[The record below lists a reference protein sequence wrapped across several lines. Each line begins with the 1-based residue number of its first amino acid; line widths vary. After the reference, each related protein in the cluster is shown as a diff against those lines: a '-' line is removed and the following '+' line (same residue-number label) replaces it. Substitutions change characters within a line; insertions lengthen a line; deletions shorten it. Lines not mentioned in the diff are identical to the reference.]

1 MAWQDQLQK
10 ASFRGVE
17 FQVEGDDAAFGRRM
31 QLHEYP
37 QRDKPFVEDMG
48 RKAREISLTAF
59 LVGPEYM
66 AARDRLLEAVEQ
78 AGPGELVHPWY
89 GRLTVSIKDD
99 GCRVTHSR
107 DEGGMCRIRL
117 AFIESGELA
126 FPSAGEAT
134 GAKTLLAADAL
145 EELSIEQFA
154 EEFSLDGFP
163 AWVAD
168 DALAAAG
175 DMLDT
180 LDTVLSSGILTDPVG
195 TILGELSELF
205 ATPLTFARRVF
216 GLFGKVEALWGR
228 YASGAIFT
236 PLNFLRAYSVLRA
249 PQRFPP
255 VTRASGVTPART
267 RLYDNRDALA
277 ALQRRAA
284 LVQASVMAAAMPLPV
299 FDDAVA
305 LRRDLLAALDAEAA
319 LADDAAYVALSDLR
333 TQVHRDMGA
342 RIRAAARLRD
352 YAPGE
357 VLPALAVAYD
367 LYEDTAR
374 ADEIVA
380 RNRIRH
386 PGFVPP
392 APLKV
397 LSA

>member
-17 FQVEGDDAAFGRRM
+17 FHVESDDAAFGRRV

-48 RKAREISLTAF
+48 RKAREIGLTAF
-59 LVGPEYM
+59 LVGADYM
-66 AARDRLLEAVEQ
+66 AARDRLLAAVEQ
-78 AGPGELVHPWY
+78 SGPGELVHPWY

-107 DEGGMCRIRL
+107 DEGGVCRIHL
-117 AFIESGELA
+117 SFIESGELA
-126 FPSAGEAT
+126 FPAAGEAS

-145 EELSIEQFA
+145 EELSVEQFA
-154 EEFSLDGFP
+154 DGFSLDGFP

-168 DALAAAG
+168 DALAAAEEALG
-175 DMLDT
+175 T
-180 LDTVLSSGILTDPVG
+180 LSSVLSSGVLTNPTG
-195 TILGELSELF
+195 ALLAELADLLPAPASYAERL
-205 ATPLTFARRVF
+205 F
-216 GLFGKVEALWGR
+216 GLFSKGAAVVQRVTAGAAFSTVNHR
-228 YASGAIFT
+228 RASSAV
-236 PLNFLRAYSVLRA
+236 RAA
-249 PQRFPP
+249 GQFPP
-255 VTRASGVTPART
+255 TTRGSVITPSRS
-267 RLYDNRDALA
+267 RLYDNRDALS
-277 ALQRRAA
+277 ALHRRAA
-284 LVQASVMAAAMPLPV
+284 LVQASAMTATMPLPV

-319 LADDAAYVALSDLR
+319 LSDDTAYAALTDLR

-357 VLPALAVAYD
+357 ILPALAVAYD

-374 ADEIVA
+374 EDELVA

-397 LSA
+397 LST

>member
-17 FQVEGDDAAFGRRM
+17 FQVEGDDAAFGRRV

-37 QRDKPFVEDMG
+37 QRDKPYVEDMG
-48 RKAREISLTAF
+48 RKAREVSLTAF
-59 LVGPEYM
+59 LVGPDYM
-66 AARDRLLEAVEQ
+66 AARDKLLAAVEQ

-107 DEGGMCRIRL
+107 DDGGVCRIRL
-117 AFIESGELA
+117 TFIESGEKA
-126 FPSAGEAT
+126 FPAAGTAS

-145 EELSIEQFA
+145 EQLSTQQFA
-154 EEFSLDGFP
+154 ECFALDVAP
-163 AWVAD
+163 AWVGA
-168 DALAAAG
+168 DALATAEG
-175 DMLDT
+175 MLGT
-180 LDTVLSSGILTDPVG
+180 LDRVLSGGILASPG
-195 TILGELSELF
+195 GSLLGELGALLGVPQNY
-205 ATPLTFARRVF
+205 ATRLF
-216 GLFGKVEALWGR
+216 GLFNKASALVQRRLVGADFSTANYHR
-228 YASGAIFT
+228 ASSAVCAA
-236 PLNFLRAYSVLRA
+236 N
-249 PQRFPP
+249 QFPP
-255 VTRASGVTPART
+255 AARATTITPAPT

-277 ALQRRAA
+277 AVHRRAA
-284 LVQASVMAAAMPLPV
+284 LVQASAMTATMPLPV

-305 LRRDLLAALDAEAA
+305 LRSSLLATLDSEAA
-319 LADDAAYVALSDLR
+319 LADDVAYVALSELR

-352 YAPGE
+352 YAPPE

-374 ADEIVA
+374 EDEIVA

-392 APLKV
+392 APIKV

>member
-17 FQVEGDDAAFGRRM
+17 FQVEGDDAAFGRRV

-66 AARDRLLEAVEQ
+66 AARDKLLEAVEQ
-78 AGPGELVHPWY
+78 KGSGELVHPWY

-107 DEGGMCRIRL
+107 DDGGVCRIRL
-117 AFIESGELA
+117 TFVEAGELA
-126 FPSAGEAT
+126 FPAAGAAS
-134 GAKTLLAADAL
+134 GAKALLAADAL

-154 EEFSLDGFP
+154 EGFTLDGFP
-163 AWVAD
+163 AWVGA
-168 DALAAAG
+168 DALAAAEG
-175 DMLDT
+175 MLND
-180 LDTVLSSGILTDPVG
+180 LQSVLSPGLLANPVSS
-195 TILGELSELF
+195 LMGELGSLLAVPGSY
-205 ATPLTFARRVF
+205 ATRLF
-216 GLFGKVEALWGR
+216 GLFNRANAVIPRRLAGADFSTTNYR
-228 YASGAIFT
+228 RASSAV
-236 PLNFLRAYSVLRA
+236 RAA
-249 PQRFPP
+249 GQFPP
-255 VTRASGVTPART
+255 VNRLPGVTASRQQ
-267 RLYDNRDALA
+267 LYANRDALA
-277 ALQRRAA
+277 AVQRRAV
-284 LVQASVMAAAMPLPV
+284 LVQASAMTATMPMPV

-305 LRRDLLAALDAEAA
+305 LRANLLAALDSEAA
-319 LADDAAYVALSDLR
+319 LADDPAYVALNDLR
-333 TQVHRDMGA
+333 TQVHRDMGV
-342 RIRAAARLRD
+342 RLRD
-352 YAPGE
+352 SARLLNYAPPE
-357 VLPALAVAYD
+357 ILPALAVAYD

-374 ADEIVA
+374 EAEIIE

-392 APLKV
+392 AALKV

>member
-17 FQVEGDDAAFGRRM
+17 FQVEADDAAFGRRV

-89 GRLTVSIKDD
+89 GRLAVSIKDD

-107 DEGGMCRIRL
+107 DEGGVCRIRL
-117 AFIESGELA
+117 TFIESGELA
-126 FPSAGEAT
+126 FPAAGAAS

-154 EEFSLDGFP
+154 EGFTLDGFP

-175 DMLDT
+175 DMLGT
-180 LDTVLSSGILTDPVG
+180 LDGVLSSGILTNPAG
-195 TILGELSELF
+195 TLLGELGDLLAVPMNF
-205 ATPLTFARRVF
+205 ATRLF
-216 GLFGKVEALWGR
+216 GLYSKTAAVVQRLTA
-228 YASGAIFT
+228 GADFST
-236 PLNFLRAYSVLRA
+236 ANYR
-249 PQRFPP
+249 
-255 VTRASGVTPART
+255 RASSAVRAAGQFPAASRGSVVTPART
-267 RLYDNRDALA
+267 RLYDNRAALA

-284 LVQASVMAAAMPLPV
+284 LVQASAMTATMPLPV

-305 LRRDLLAALDAEAA
+305 LRRDLLVALDAEAA
-319 LADDAAYVALSDLR
+319 QADDVAYVALAELR

-374 ADEIVA
+374 EDEIIV